1 MDDLKQKITVWTQ
14 KLGRFKYTILI
25 LLIGIGLMCIPFDTK
40 SQSSEAHTP
49 TAIEL
54 DLQIRLQEILACV
67 EGVGQVSVLLSP
79 ETGVSHTYQTNTQS
93 RISEDAEEHQYET
106 VLMSGGGEENA
117 LISATHY
124 PTYKGAVVV
133 CQGADK
139 ASVKLAVIR
148 AVSGVTGLGSD
159 HITVIKMKGK

>member
-1 MDDLKQKITVWTQ
+1 MDDLKQKIAAGIQ
-14 KLGRFKYTILI
+14 KLGKFKYTILI

-40 SQSSEAHTP
+40 AESVETQVQTSTEP
-49 TAIEL
+49 
-54 DLQIRLQEILACV
+54 DLQTQLQEILAHV

-79 ETGVSHTYQTNTQS
+79 ETGVTHTYQTNTQS
-93 RISEDAEEHQYET
+93 RTSEDTQEHQYET
-106 VLMSGGGEENA
+106 VLMSGGGGEKA

-124 PTYKGAVVV
+124 PIYKGALVV

-139 ASVKLAVIR
+139 ASVRLAVIR